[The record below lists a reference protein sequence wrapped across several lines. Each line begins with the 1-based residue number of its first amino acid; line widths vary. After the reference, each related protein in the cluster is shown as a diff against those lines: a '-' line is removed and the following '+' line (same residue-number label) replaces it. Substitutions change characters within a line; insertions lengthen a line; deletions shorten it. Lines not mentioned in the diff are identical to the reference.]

1 MSEFKPLEG
10 RCSRMEQKIGYF
22 AKQAA
27 EQVGVNTNTLRR
39 WALELE
45 KNDYEFQRNDKG
57 REGQRIYYQ
66 KDINALI
73 QFKNIL
79 ARTHDVENTA
89 KLVIEG
95 FEEVVNTEKAHSV
108 HAQDK
113 RSNGVQIVFSEEEFK
128 QYTRSLIEETSARV
142 AQEVSSKV
150 AAETSARVATETA
163 EAIYKKMGNLLEQR
177 DHRLLNSLTESMEQ
191 RRLEVAASKEEPS
204 FWSRIF
210 GKKNS

>member
-1 MSEFKPLEG
+1 
-10 RCSRMEQKIGYF
+10 MEQKIGYF

-73 QFKNIL
+73 KFKNIL
-79 ARTHDVENTA
+79 ERTHDVENTA

-95 FEEVVNTEKAHSV
+95 FEEPVNTEKAHSV
-108 HAQDK
+108 HDQDE
-113 RSNGVQIVFSEEEFK
+113 RSNAVQIVFSQEEFK
-128 QYTRSLIEETSARV
+128 QYTKLLIEETSVRV
-142 AQEVSSKV
+142 AEEVSAKV

-177 DHRLLNSLTESMEQ
+177 DHQLLNSLNESMEQ
-191 RRLEVAASKEEPS
+191 KRLEVAAAREESTAS
-204 FWSRIF
+204 FWSRLF